1 MRVLPRPRLT
11 HPVSSAG
18 LIKTPQEYLQLPSE
32 AGNELPIA
40 QPRGPPPDP
49 AACVSAS
56 ANAGATGSVVVL
68 GMLLAVAG
76 VAAAGFS
83 YYKKNKAAP
92 RNTMVANPAYSNA
105 TGGGLAPGWREQMD
119 PASGRPYYVS
129 DQGQTS
135 WEKPVGGPAPP
146 MPPPGPPGGL
156 PPGWT
161 SSIDP
166 ASGRTYY
173 VNSATGAT
181 SWEMPTMGYA

>member
-105 TGGGLAPGWREQMD
+105 TGGGLGC
-119 PASGRPYYVS
+119 ASVPHTDSSTCKEVS
-129 DQGQTS
+129 KQEVWG
-135 WEKPVGGPAPP
+135 VGLARYAATLWVW
-146 MPPPGPPGGL
+146 GG
-156 PPGWT
+156 GNMT
-161 SSIDP
+161 
-166 ASGRTYY
+166 ASRS
-173 VNSATGAT
+173 V
-181 SWEMPTMGYA
+181 